1 MTNTN
6 TNTTARDAAAA
17 TPPAQ
22 ALARVLTQI
31 ATTYMRAS
39 YAPDDLVEVLD
50 RAEARALLAL
60 EEIGRAFE
68 GALDSVRHDSP
79 RGDAARDAFEE
90 VADAVAFGELVAEV
104 QRDDHADVIA
114 DLEPAP
120 DADGVAECEAAA
132 DLDALRA
139 DVATARET
147 WSAAKGQRFA
157 GSWDSYA
164 APLAAALDALG
175 VALDRESDAAHN
187 RAQRLGDFADVQGDR
202 LRLESHHA
210 HAEAEVYTLTTSLDR
225 ARAAEVEAFE
235 AWECGEGATDADYR
249 ATEERLHAA
258 QEATRLALAA
268 LIEARHHRASLAPLA
283 HS

>member
-1 MTNTN
+1 MTNTNTN

-120 DADGVAECEAAA
+120 QGDAAA

-175 VALDRESDAAHN
+175 VALDREADAAHK

-235 AWECGEGATDADYR
+235 AWECGEGVTDADYR
-249 ATEERLHAA
+249 ATEERLRAA

-268 LIEARHHRASLAPLA
+268 LIEARHHRASLAPL
-283 HS
+283 S

>member
-1 MTNTN
+1 MTNTNTN

-120 DADGVAECEAAA
+120 DADAVAECEAAA

-175 VALDRESDAAHN
+175 VALDREADAAHK

-235 AWECGEGATDADYR
+235 AWECGEGVTDADYR
-249 ATEERLHAA
+249 ATEERLRAA

-268 LIEARHHRASLAPLA
+268 LIEARHHRASLAPL
-283 HS
+283 S